1 MPARVILEWR
11 ESTRAR
17 LLLGLLLAVFLTGF
31 LYFPST
37 RLHSDFYYLFVLLPF
52 LVLAS
57 RADWRALLGAPTVQ
71 LAALL
76 IAYLLLTLTWR
87 EDAAEL
93 GLYDPLRHALLT
105 WSLVVVAAFVTA
117 SRPHWLVELAPLLAI
132 AAVAVTALSL
142 LLFYQENPFPGARL
156 QNQVGL
162 RDNPIG
168 GTVPMGMIALAG
180 LAALL
185 TEGSRAR
192 RLVGGVGAVAATLF
206 ILATQSRSLLL
217 GVIVGAIVLL
227 ALQRYW
233 RTLGGLALAAA
244 AIVVVIEVTPDV
256 RGLVGRGDSYRFLI
270 WSDALSLIRQAPWL
284 GHGFNA
290 ELSFDMGHRY
300 TDSSHNIWLT
310 AWLQGGVIGF
320 LLLGA
325 LVGRCGVIAWHCL
338 DRPEGRIAIAIFC
351 LALIFTFFN
360 VHNIVSRFSP
370 HLSTSL
376 WLAVGLLGG
385 LEIRR
390 YRELARTSS

>member
-76 IAYLLLTLTWR
+76 IVYLLLTLTWR

-192 RLVGGVGAVAATLF
+192 RLVGGVAAVTATLF

-217 GVIVGAIVLL
+217 GVVVGAIVLL

-233 RTLGGLALAAA
+233 RTLGGLALAAVA
-244 AIVVVIEVTPDV
+244 TVVAIEVTPDV

-270 WSDALSLIRQAPWL
+270 WSDALAQIRQAPWL
-284 GHGFNA
+284 GYGFNA
-290 ELSFDMGHRY
+290 ELAFDRGSRY

-325 LVGRCGVIAWHCL
+325 LVGRCGVVAWHCL
-338 DRPEGRIAIAIFC
+338 DRPEARIAIAIFC
-351 LALIFTFFN
+351 FALIFTFFN